1 MAVRL
6 IVIMSWVIIVMM
18 WMPDAWFVG
27 GCNAHECFNGAVCP
41 ETEATFGNK
50 PWSKPWF
57 PTAKASVQFVVNGLN
72 DLGGS
77 DYGWGNA
84 LAYLGIVPAWG
95 ALNAWLHRESRMWY
109 AALVASVLV
118 MFLIG
123 QFGFSPADL
132 EGPKEIG
139 NAFSS
144 RELAKYPNW
153 FWYCTEWC
161 MRIADATKITYG
173 GVCFVVFVLGIP
185 GVLIGDSIWAVWK
198 RTQSAPTPE

>member
-6 IVIMSWVIIVMM
+6 IVIMSWVIIFMM

-27 GCNAHECFNGAVCP
+27 GCNAHECFNSTVCP
-41 ETEATFGNK
+41 ETNKAFGGQ
-50 PWSKPWF
+50 PWF
-57 PTAKASVQFVVNGLN
+57 PTAKASVQFVVSGLN

-77 DYGWGNA
+77 DYGLGNA

-109 AALVASVLV
+109 VALVASVLI

-123 QFGFSPADL
+123 QFGFSSADL
-132 EGPKEIG
+132 EGPKKIG
-139 NAFSS
+139 NTLSS
-144 RELAKYPNW
+144 GYLAQYPNW